1 MQISKTQICFVGMV
15 SSSVF
20 VNDTVQVLPN
30 PYAITIKPRLEYS
43 IYVTGIVLEK
53 LELARAEINA
63 TNAQFYSQND
73 VTENAAFAKQV
84 EIESSIIVS
93 IEAIK
98 SVRNVLLSISQISA
112 IEQISPLVSLIRMIN
127 SNIYGLVPTT
137 RHDLVEL
144 STSLGSI
151 VMDSGCLL
159 ESKFDFK
166 QTNLESKQILT
177 ELNLI
182 AESKIRKQYPNLNF

>member
-1 MQISKTQICFVGMV
+1 MV
-15 SSSVF
+15 ASSVF

-30 PYAITIKPRLEYS
+30 PYAITIKPRLEYC
-43 IYVTGIVLEK
+43 IHVCGMILEK
-53 LELARAEINA
+53 LESANSEIHAKNYS
-63 TNAQFYSQND
+63 FYSQND
-73 VTENAAFAKQV
+73 SLEGDFAGCVQAESAVIAA
-84 EIESSIIVS
+84 

-98 SVRNVLLSISQISA
+98 SVKNTLLAISQISG
-112 IEQISPLVSLIRMIN
+112 IVQICPLISLIRMIN
-127 SNIYGLVPTT
+127 SNIYGLVPST

-166 QTNLESKQILT
+166 QTNLESKQILA

-182 AESKIRKQYPNLNF
+182 AESKVSKFYPNLNS

>member
-1 MQISKTQICFVGMV
+1 MV
-15 SSSVF
+15 ASSIF

-30 PYAITIKPRLEYS
+30 PYAITIKPRLEYC
-43 IYVTGIVLEK
+43 IHVTGMILEK
-53 LELARAEINA
+53 LESTYSEVHAK
-63 TNAQFYSQND
+63 NAQFYSQND
-73 VTENAAFAKQV
+73 SFEETFAKQV
-84 EIESSIIVS
+84 EIESNVLAA

-98 SVRNVLLSISQISA
+98 SIRAVLLGISQISG
-112 IEQISPLVSLIRMIN
+112 ILQICPMISLIRMVN
-127 SNIYGLVPTT
+127 SNIYGIVPGT
-137 RHDLVEL
+137 RADLVEL

-166 QTNLESKQILT
+166 QTNLESKQILA

-182 AESKIRKQYPNLNF
+182 AESKIRKQYPNLDFS